1 MMGQYQ
7 VTEVTLVGA
16 STVTYGDRTRA
27 LSAYAM
33 NRAAPGVL
41 YGQFVEDG
49 QVTRQFARPADS
61 PRTLDLLP

>member
-1 MMGQYQ
+1 MGQYQ
-7 VTEVTLVGA
+7 VTDVTIHGA

-33 NRAAPGVL
+33 NRADRGVF
-41 YGQFVEDG
+41 YGQLVEDG

-61 PRTLDLLP
+61 PRTMDLLP